1 MASKA
6 TQISPDNP
14 SFQDTFGWVLYKLG
28 EYQEAEKW
36 IKKALDNEE
45 ADSAVLLEHYGDVL
59 FRLDR
64 KSEALEYWQKARDA
78 GGEASEFLDKKI
90 KDKKLY
96 E

>member
-1 MASKA
+1 MAEKA
-6 TQISPDNP
+6 NQVSPDNP

-28 EYQEAEKW
+28 EFSEAEKW

-59 FRLDR
+59 YRLD
-64 KSEALEYWQKARDA
+64 KKAEAFEYWQKAKQA
-78 GGEASEFLDKKI
+78 GGEASEFLDKKL